1 MTQTQTE
8 PKLYT
13 FDEFIEWYPENSGKR
28 YELRNGIIFEMPK
41 PTGTHS
47 DVAGFIAGILF
58 LEILRRKLPYSIP
71 KECVVKVENAS
82 YEPDVIVIDKNQVA
96 NKENRWQKESII
108 TDASSIPLIIEVVS
122 TAVASPCGDAA
133 RTSRE
138 TLSAVAH
145 GGNPQDRAASP
156 TRCLTNWSDD
166 YALKLDDY
174 EYLGIPE
181 YWIVDYLAL
190 GGRKFIG
197 NPKQPTI
204 SVYQLIDGEYQV
216 TRFRSDDRIV
226 SLTFPELNLT
236 VQQIFDAGL

>member
-1 MTQTQTE
+1 MTQSQTE

-28 YELRNGIIFEMPK
+28 YELHNGIIVEMPK

-58 LEILRRKLPYSIP
+58 LEILRLKLPYSIP

-82 YEPDVIVIDKNQVA
+82 YEPDVIILDKNQVA
-96 NKENRWQKESII
+96 NKENRWKKESII
-108 TDASSIPLIIEVVS
+108 TNGSSIPLIIEVVS
-122 TAVASPCGDAA
+122 I
-133 RTSRE
+133 
-138 TLSAVAH
+138 
-145 GGNPQDRAASP
+145 
-156 TRCLTNWSDD
+156 NWSDD

-181 YWIVDYLAL
+181 YWIVDYFAL

-216 TRFRSDDRIV
+216 TQFRGDNRIV

-236 VQQIFDAGL
+236 AQQIFDAGL